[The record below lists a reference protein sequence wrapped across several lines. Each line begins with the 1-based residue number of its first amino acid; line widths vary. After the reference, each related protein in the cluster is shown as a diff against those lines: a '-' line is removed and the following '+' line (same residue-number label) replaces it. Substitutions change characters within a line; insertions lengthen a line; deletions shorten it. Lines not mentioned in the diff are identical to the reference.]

1 MRTILDLFRFLFQR
15 KKFWLVPTVAAL
27 LLLGI
32 ALVLGGN
39 STLAP
44 FIYSIF

>member
-1 MRTILDLFRFLFQR
+1 MRTILDLFRFLLQR
-15 KKFWLVPTVAAL
+15 KKYWLIPTVLAL
-27 LLLGI
+27 LLLGV

-39 STLAP
+39 SSLAP